1 MASKAHWAQFAAV
14 ITVLCSVAAAR
25 AQSPDLRQSPPSIT
39 FPEWKPVPTDG
50 PEKEY
55 SLSFP
60 SAVETPYPVNNVVPI
75 TVLLPA
81 KPPVPMPVVL
91 VLHYWG
97 AIDQRVERSIAS
109 ELNSRGIAAVLVTLP
124 YHLGRT
130 PSGSRSGAMAI
141 QPDPKK
147 LIGTMTQCV
156 LDVRRAVDWV
166 VTRPE
171 FDHQKIGIVGTSL
184 GAIVTSLC
192 VGVEPRFSAASSILG
207 GVGLADVLW
216 HSSRV
221 VNEREKLRQ
230 SGYTRERLEQELAPI
245 EPGHYLEQANPPK
258 TFVIGAKY
266 DTVIPPQATRRLVQL
281 LDDPAVLWLDTG
293 HYGGFFV
300 QKRVHHEVAEF
311 FEATFADKAYSAPG
325 HISAPTVRLGVS
337 LYPERRL
344 QVAVGLDIWK
354 ADAEGSV
361 FASLQLAPR
370 GPQLFLGKRL
380 DRGLAIGAF
389 WRSEA
394 VAPGLFWSVVL

>member
-1 MASKAHWAQFAAV
+1 MGGL
-14 ITVLCSVAAAR
+14 TVLLFAVAAM
-25 AQSPDLRQSPPSIT
+25 AQTPDLRQPPPPIT
-39 FPEWKPVPTDG
+39 FPGWKSVPTEG
-50 PEKEY
+50 PEREF

-60 SAVETPYPVNNVVPI
+60 SAVETPYPVNNVVPL

-81 KPPVPMPVVL
+81 KTQEPMPIVL

-97 AIDQRVERSIAS
+97 AIDQRTERSIAS

-130 PSGSRSGAMAI
+130 PTGSRSGAMAI

-166 VTRPE
+166 MTRPE
-171 FDHQKIGIVGTSL
+171 FDRQKIGIVGTSL

-192 VGVEPRFSAASSILG
+192 VGVEPRFTAASSILG

-230 SGYTRERLEQELAPI
+230 SGYNQEKLAEELAPI
-245 EPGHYLEQANPPK
+245 EPSLYLGHVNPPK

-311 FEATFADKAYSAPG
+311 FEATFRGQAYVAPAR
-325 HISAPTVRLGVS
+325 ISAPTVRLGVS
-337 LYPERRL
+337 LYAERRL
-344 QVAVGLDIWK
+344 QVAVGLDVWK
-354 ADAEGSV
+354 ADAEGNI

-370 GPQLFLGKRL
+370 GPQLFVGKRL